1 MPQKLIQFRLDESD
15 PVDACTLR
23 ALEECH
29 GSEHKVANRLVQV
42 YALAATTNPA
52 VNLLAAQQQ
61 ASTAPPPTETC
72 FGVSPPI
79 VSTQT
84 AERLNPI
91 EVDYGEL

>member
-29 GSEHKVANRLVQV
+29 GSEHKVAKRLVQV

-61 ASTAPPPTETC
+61 ASTTPPPAETC
-72 FGVSPPI
+72 FGAS
-79 VSTQT
+79 VSTVPTHT
-84 AERLNPI
+84 AERLDPI
-91 EVDYGEL
+91 EVNYGEL